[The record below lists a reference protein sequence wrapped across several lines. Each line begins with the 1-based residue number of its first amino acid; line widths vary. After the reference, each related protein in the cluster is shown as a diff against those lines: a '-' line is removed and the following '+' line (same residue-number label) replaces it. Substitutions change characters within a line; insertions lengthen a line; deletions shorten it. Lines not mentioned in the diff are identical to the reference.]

1 MKIKLPKMKIKLP
14 KIRIPRLPEDFWLML
29 VLSPIFVVYA
39 LAYFLMK
46 ALITLVFLTEVSYLT
61 AAYPFIRL
69 ANKLFPNFVLN
80 EYRAVVGETYQKY
93 IRAWGKINSLV

>member
-1 MKIKLPKMKIKLP
+1 MKIRMP
-14 KIRIPRLPEDFWLML
+14 KIRMPRLPEDFGLML

-39 LAYFLMK
+39 LAYFLMMV
-46 ALITLVFLTEVSYLT
+46 LITLVFLTEVSYLT

-80 EYRAVVGETYQKY
+80 EYRVVVEETYRKY
-93 IRAWGKINSLV
+93 IRAREGINSLL

>member
-14 KIRIPRLPEDFWLML
+14 KTRVPRLPKDFGLML
-29 VLSPIFVVYA
+29 VLSPMFVVYA
-39 LAYFLMK
+39 LVYFLMM

-69 ANKLFPNFVLN
+69 ANKLSPNFVLN
-80 EYRAVVGETYQKY
+80 EYGAVVEETYQKY
-93 IRAWGKINSLV
+93 IRARGKINSLL